1 MQENTPSNNPFF
13 IRTTIV
19 TILLWS
25 ATLGSLLYWS
35 ITNEVRQST
44 ELAKS
49 QTRSFFQEFLMAR
62 LWNTFHGGIYVP
74 VSETT
79 PPNPYLKNDPNR
91 DLVSTSGINLTKLN
105 PAYMTRQIAAIS
117 KDRTQV
123 DVHLTGLEPIN
134 PMNSADPWEKKA
146 LIQMGDDT
154 DYFELVQME
163 DGEKTFRYIAPLII
177 EASCL
182 DCHEMYGAKA
192 GIRHGGISI
201 SIPAQPFIT
210 SQNRQIKRFLIS
222 YFTIWLIGILS
233 TWLCTLRMYKNYQE
247 RSNIIEKL
255 QRSLKEVKQLSG
267 MLPICCSCKNIRDDK
282 GYWKQVEQYI
292 GEHADIEFTHGIC
305 PDCAKKLY
313 PEFCE

>member
-13 IRTTIV
+13 IRTAIV
-19 TILLWS
+19 TVLLWS

-49 QTRSFFQEFLMAR
+49 QTSSFFQEFLMAR

-74 VSETT
+74 ISETT
-79 PPNPYLKNDPNR
+79 PPNPYLKDDPNR
-91 DLVSTSGINLTKLN
+91 DLVSTSGIKLTKLN
-105 PAYMTRQIAAIS
+105 PAYMTRQIANIS

-146 LIQMGDDT
+146 LMQMGSNT
-154 DYFELVQME
+154 EYFELVQME
-163 DGEKTFRYIAPLII
+163 GKEKTFRYIAPLVI
-177 EASCL
+177 ESSCL
-182 DCHEMYGAKA
+182 DCHEMYGGEA
-192 GIRHGGISI
+192 GKRHGGISI
-201 SIPAQPFIT
+201 SIPAQPFII
-210 SQNRQIKRFLIS
+210 SQKSQIKRFLIS

-233 TWLCTLRMYKNYQE
+233 IWLCTLRMYKNYQE

-255 QRSLKEVKQLSG
+255 QHSLKEVKQLSG

-313 PEFCE
+313 PDFCE